1 MVRKGHWLKLI
12 DIANKEGEIIFSR
25 LEKTFKKKSLVD
37 KFWDNLTKWEESVTV
52 LAQKRKYL
60 VGGIALPIIMLTA
73 SANTDFPPY
82 STFHEPSSVLSLDG
96 RRIVVR

>member
-1 MVRKGHWLKLI
+1 LEA
-12 DIANKEGEIIFSR
+12 IANKEGEIIFSR

-52 LAQKRKYL
+52 LAQKRKYFNSTGNTIAKTVAV

-73 SANTDFPPY
+73 SANTDFPLMDART
-82 STFHEPSSVLSLDG
+82 S
-96 RRIVVR
+96 